1 MAKSFFEVFPTLSLN
16 DELKKLLSE
25 TEITKVSA
33 NRNRTSIR
41 ISLFGKHLIPKDE
54 ITIFGLDFFKANYPT
69 ELQKRFKLT
78 DEQMSLSAVDLIVLL
93 TQKYG
98 FRDDYDRFYDLF
110 IKDVRDS
117 KLGTYTL
124 DRVSDL
130 DKEDT
135 QDDND

>member
-1 MAKSFFEVFPTLSLN
+1 MLS
-16 DELKKLLSE
+16 DQ
-25 TEITKVSA
+25 
-33 NRNRTSIR
+33 
-41 ISLFGKHLIPKDE
+41 
-54 ITIFGLDFFKANYPT
+54 
-69 ELQKRFKLT
+69 QK
-78 DEQMSLSAVDLIVLL
+78 SLSAVDLIVLL

-98 FRDDYDRFYDLF
+98 FRDDYDRFYDMF

-130 DKEDT
+130 NKEDA